1 MTDSIFDD
9 LQSQQAPGGSDVP
22 TAQPDM
28 LAYANSQLSGGMSP
42 DEAIQSTYAKYPTQS
57 GVRFGLSNDGKSF
70 KDLAAQDSSDSIF
83 SDYDSSGNYTGP
95 VQRKKIKYAPTDQ
108 DSTARKV
115 GEAILGG
122 VQTSILDPFQRAQGQ
137 ITNFLTHAGQGDLS
151 PQEGGTVTPEQKAAA
166 KLIGADVGNDWGKIL
181 KMTPQQL
188 AKYREDADRL
198 VGLDPK
204 EQAARDEAIARGEE
218 YAGPWEGLLQHS
230 AAKDLLSS
238 IYNPNESNTLL
249 YHKVNEVAHLMDIE
263 QHPGKYSD
271 DQVKSAKEI
280 LDQYRADVKKG
291 TWQQIKESL
300 AEIKKHPLALVNS
313 TLADPELFLAPEV
326 KLGTATYGAKATAA
340 ARAAEQAARYQKL
353 AESISMAGKGIPDL
367 ETAATVN
374 AAHYGQQADRLLKE
388 AQSLRNKGFLAD
400 IGSAAGSGAAI
411 NAAIAAE
418 QQMGQQGYV
427 KKGSIEPAAAI
438 GAGLGGGLA
447 ALDGRQSLHGDM
459 ASRVSEAT
467 TREAI
472 PDGGPAAEPVP
483 GPSHTPG
490 EPLPANTPINK
501 DSHVPYYGGVNADG
515 RIIHIDKNTPEKL
528 TLKTT
533 DGTQKEVP
541 VLKTVAYHEQVEYPL
556 MHMEGPIKPATLLD
570 LRSRMSAEDWA
581 KIPKEV
587 FKKLKEGKSLTYP
600 EAHTYFATAAENHL
614 VKTLYDVDPK
624 VYQDSLKPYIKDV
637 AKANK
642 GADASDIPSGLD
654 SKPYDDMGGT
664 SSLKGAG
671 NRPMV
676 DQVEPGANKHSD
688 NQVRGKKEIPVDTSL
703 PLNDP
708 KLVGPLIDRFNRGQ
722 GFLGK
727 KLINGKV
734 YKVLEVNNASG
745 RKVYGIGDVGDPAI
759 DLSGS
764 YNKESGK
771 IDPRLLATGV
781 TAGAGAIAG
790 GMAADK
796 DNKLAG
802 TIFGALAGAWIGH
815 VMGMGDVGA
824 AGLGKREGGMFG
836 GRKMATHNP
845 AEERLASR
853 MEEMGKDPEQIHL
866 ATGMSKDF
874 AGNWVKEIPDQGMQ
888 LLPRDHPN
896 WQRATKEAIPL
907 STLVNHP
914 ELDKAYPGLMDK
926 VKIKIDPELG
936 SAGAFSPAHNTLILG
951 NLDTLDKMAQ
961 KRPAMAPRSVI
972 AHELQHAIQR
982 LEGMPGGTSVAA
994 ETARLADVK
1003 DYLENRQE
1011 ALYDKWLDAVN
1022 SGDDVAISRYDE
1034 SLKNVSKQIDDIPNK
1049 AKDLYAREAGEVQA
1063 RNVQTRL
1070 NMSDEARSAKSPRQT
1085 EDVPLRNQ
1093 RGNIDPELLKKLGK
1107 TAALGTIG
1115 ATLGAT
1121 YLDPENKVK
1130 GALAGAALALVGGEI
1145 KWNKLYPSFKE
1156 IQAKDPRFN
1165 VNDVLD
1171 NWDHQRAASQ
1181 RTTFQVQRW
1190 VYDLAKDKSSRVK
1203 ITHWLDGDKSIP
1215 LTDKEYKAAKLAR
1228 QFYDSLGQAAQDTG
1242 VLKDFLQDYVNH
1254 EWGDNAKA
1262 KALQDQIESTI
1273 TTNMSPKDRHALARK
1288 FLTIQ
1293 QGKAAGLIPKSED
1306 IIELM
1311 GMYSNSMSRAMANKT
1326 LLDSL
1331 KAKTLD
1337 TKGEVKAIMGAGKAP
1352 FNYVP
1357 INHPQLNNV
1366 RVHPSIAPSL
1376 DFLFHTYKKG
1386 GLINAFESFNT
1397 ATKRMQVSFSL
1408 FHVKALIDAYLGAN
1422 TLSGTFRNLYDI
1434 ATASAGKSEFHKQY
1448 QAGGQ
1453 GDIVDKALQA
1463 GLKVDMGHVSSQD
1476 VNASALYDAL
1486 DRTTAFLNNIIPG
1499 AGKAPELIK
1508 KVNKAS
1514 DKFIWENVHTG
1525 LKGMTFMNVYE
1536 RLQRSWAKEA
1546 MNNPT
1551 ARIPSNEDL
1560 AKAAA
1565 SFTNDTFGGLNWRRL
1580 ADDAQT
1586 KWGRSLA
1593 LSLAS
1598 PAGRRLSQVLLFAP
1612 DWTYSTIRSFVK
1624 GLGEG
1629 SGVKGLLQPK
1639 TLADLHRQYVIRS
1652 AFIYLTLYNAVNMA
1666 MSGHPIWDNKD
1677 PLMLDMG
1684 NGEKIQANKHF
1695 LEVPHMLMNPAKF
1708 ALGKLGTVPS
1718 ELLDQVFHREYLTP
1732 EGGPPMQS
1740 GRLEHAA
1747 SRLLPF
1753 SLEPGSDKGTPE
1765 RVMSALGFPVYGTT
1779 EEEKKRQKKERQKK
1793 RAKKEKE
1800 TF

>member
-9 LQSQQAPGGSDVP
+9 LQSQASPSGQDTP

-28 LAYANSQLSGGMSP
+28 LAYANSQLSSGMSP
-42 DEAIQSTYAKYPTQS
+42 DEAIQSTYTKYPTQS
-57 GVRFGLSNDGKSF
+57 GVRFGLSSDGKSF
-70 KDLAAQDSSDSIF
+70 KDLASEDKGIF
-83 SDYDSSGNYTGP
+83 SSYDSSGNLTGP
-95 VQRKKIKYAPTDQ
+95 APNSKRPVELNRIANTKAEDIG
-108 DSTARKV
+108 TAALEGLKT
-115 GEAILGG
+115 G
-122 VQTSILDPFQRAQGQ
+122 ILDPFMRAQGQ
-137 ITNFLTHAGQGDLS
+137 ITNFLTNASQGNLA
-151 PQEGGTVTPEQKAAA
+151 PREGGKVTPEQKEAA
-166 KLIGADVGNDWGKIL
+166 KLIGADVGSDWGKIL
-181 KMTPQQL
+181 NMTPQQL
-188 AKYREDADRL
+188 AKYNQDADRL
-198 VGLDPK
+198 AGLDPA
-204 EQAARDEAIARGEE
+204 EQAKRDQEIATGGTFS
-218 YAGPWEGLLQHS
+218 GPWEGMLQHS
-230 AAKDLLSS
+230 AAKDLLTSV
-238 IYNPNESNTLL
+238 YNPNESNTLL
-249 YHKVNEVAHLMDIE
+249 YHKVNEVAHLLDVE
-263 QHPGKYSD
+263 KNPSKYGD
-271 DQVKSAKEI
+271 EQVKAAKKI
-280 LDQYRADVKKG
+280 LTQYREDAKKG
-291 TWQQIKESL
+291 TWDQVKDSL

-326 KLGTATYGAKATAA
+326 KIGTATYGAKATAA
-340 ARAAEQAARYQKL
+340 AKAAEQASRYQRL
-353 AESISMAGKGIPDL
+353 AESISMAGKNVPDL
-367 ETAATVN
+367 EAAAN
-374 AAHYGQQADRLLKE
+374 ANALHYGQQADRLLKE
-388 AQSLRNKGFLAD
+388 TQSLRTKGFLGD
-400 IGSAAGSGAAI
+400 IGSAAGGGAAI
-411 NAAIAAE
+411 NAAISAE
-418 QQMGQQGYV
+418 QQIGQQGYV
-427 KKGSIEPAAAI
+427 KKGTIAPAAAI
-438 GAGLGGGLA
+438 GAGLGG
-447 ALDGRQSLHGDM
+447 ALSAVGGPKASHAEL
-459 ASRVSEAT
+459 ASRVDEAT
-467 TREAI
+467 TREAS
-472 PDGGPAAEPVP
+472 PNGSSAAEPVP

-490 EPLPANTPINK
+490 EPLPADTPINK

-528 TLKTT
+528 TLKNI
-533 DGTQKEVP
+533 DGQNKEVP

-556 MHMEGPIKPATLLD
+556 MHMEGPISPKTILD
-570 LRSRMSAEDWA
+570 LRSRMSAEDWE

-614 VKTLYDVDPK
+614 VKTLYNVDPK

-642 GADASDIPSGLD
+642 GADASAIPSGLD

-671 NRPMV
+671 ERPNV
-676 DQVEPGANKHSD
+676 DNVEPGAAKHSD
-688 NQVRGKKEIPVDTSL
+688 NKQTG
-703 PLNDP
+703 N
-708 KLVGPLIDRFNRGQ
+708 ID
-722 GFLGK
+722 K
-727 KLINGKV
+727 
-734 YKVLEVNNASG
+734 
-745 RKVYGIGDVGDPAI
+745 
-759 DLSGS
+759 
-764 YNKESGK
+764 
-771 IDPRLLATGV
+771 RLLATGV

-790 GMAADK
+790 GALADK

-802 TIFGALAGAWIGH
+802 TIFGALAGAGLGH
-815 VMGMGDVGA
+815 IMGRGDIPA
-824 AGLGKREGGMFG
+824 AGLGKKEAGMFG
-836 GRKMATHNP
+836 GRKMAIFDP
-845 AEERLASR
+845 R
-853 MEEMGKDPEQIHL
+853 EEMLATNMEKIGKDPEQIHL
-866 ATGMSKDF
+866 ATGMSRDF
-874 AGNWVKEIPDQGMQ
+874 SGNWVKEIPDQGMS

-926 VKIKIDPELG
+926 VKIKIDPELS
-936 SAGAFSPAHNTLILG
+936 SAGAFLPEKNILILG

-961 KRPAMAPRSVI
+961 KRPAMAPKSVI

-982 LEGMPGGTSVAA
+982 MEGMPGGTSVAA
-994 ETARLADVK
+994 ETARLGEVK

-1011 ALYDKWLDAVN
+1011 SLYEKWLDAVN
-1022 SGDDVAISRYDE
+1022 SGDDAAISKYDE
-1034 SLKNVSKQIDDIPNK
+1034 SLKNVTKQIDDIPNK

-1063 RNVQTRL
+1063 RNVQSRL
-1070 NMSDEARSAKSPRQT
+1070 GLSDEARAAKSPRQT
-1085 EDVPLRNQ
+1085 EDVPLKNQ
-1093 RGNIDPELLKKLGK
+1093 RGSVDPELLKKLGK
-1107 TAALGTIG
+1107 TAALGTLG

-1121 YLDPENKVK
+1121 YLDPENKIK
-1130 GALAGAALALVGGEI
+1130 GAWSGAALALVGGEI
-1145 KWNKLYPSFKE
+1145 NWRKLYPSIKN

-1171 NWDHQRAASQ
+1171 NWDHARAASQ
-1181 RTTFQVQRW
+1181 RTTFQVQRG
-1190 VYDLAKDKSSRVK
+1190 VYDLAKDKSSRIK

-1215 LTDKEYKAAKLAR
+1215 LTDKEYRAAKLAR

-1242 VLKDFLQDYVNH
+1242 VLKDFLADYVNH
-1254 EWGDNAKA
+1254 EWGDGAKA
-1262 KALQDQIESTI
+1262 KALQDQIEQNI
-1273 TTNMSPKDRHALARK
+1273 TPNMSPKDRHALARK

-1293 QGKAAGLIPKSED
+1293 QGKAAGLIPKTED
-1306 IIELM
+1306 VLELM
-1311 GMYSNSMSRAMANKT
+1311 GIYSNSMSRAMANKT

-1331 KAKTLD
+1331 KVKTLD
-1337 TKGEVKAIMGAGKAP
+1337 PNGEVKAVMGATKAP
-1352 FNYVP
+1352 YDYVP
-1357 INHPQLNNV
+1357 INHPQMNGV

-1376 DFLFHTYKKG
+1376 DFLFHTYRKG
-1386 GLINAFESFNT
+1386 ALINAFESANT
-1397 ATKRMQVSFSL
+1397 SVKRMQVSFSL

-1422 TLSGTFRNLYDI
+1422 TLSGTFKNLYDI
-1434 ATASAGKSEFHKQY
+1434 ATSSTGKSQFHKEYLQ
-1448 QAGGQ
+1448 GGS
-1453 GDIVDKALQA
+1453 GDVVDMALKG
-1463 GLKVDMGHVSSQD
+1463 GLKIDMGHVSSQD

-1486 DRTTAFLNNIIPG
+1486 DRTSAFLDNIVPG
-1499 AGKAPELIK
+1499 AGKLPEAVK

-1536 RLQRSWAKEA
+1536 RLQRSWAKES
-1546 MNNPT
+1546 MNNPQS
-1551 ARIPSNEDL
+1551 RIPSNEDI

-1586 KWGRSLA
+1586 KWGRALA

-1612 DWTYSTIRSFVK
+1612 DWTYSTVRSFVK

-1652 AFIYLTLYNAVNMA
+1652 SFIYLTLYNAVNMA

-1695 LEVPHMLMNPAKF
+1695 LETPHLLMNPAKF

-1718 ELLDQVFHREYLTP
+1718 ELLDQMFHREYLTP

-1753 SLEPGSDKGTPE
+1753 SLEPGSEKGTPE
-1765 RVMSALGFPVYGTT
+1765 KVMSALGFPVYGTT
-1779 EEEKKRQKKERQKK
+1779 DEEKKRQKKERQKA
-1793 RAKKEKE
+1793 RKKKQKE